1 MTENMGKSPAGL
13 PPEIDLK
20 DEDIYA
26 AMKSIPGYLDITP
39 GDFKEVYQLA
49 YRHALERLSRAVTAR
64 EIMTRE
70 VVVVRPD
77 TPLAEVAEI
86 MGMKGISGVPVV
98 DAADKVV
105 GVISEKDFLTQ
116 MGISE
121 PKNFMS
127 LVASCLKSK
136 GCVAL
141 PIKKQT
147 AGDIMSAPAVTI
159 SPDTTVKEIA
169 ALSTEKG
176 INRVPVTAADARL
189 LGLVTRGDIIKAAI
203 GEGAK

>member
-1 MTENMGKSPAGL
+1 MPENLKNTSSL
-13 PPEIDLK
+13 PEGIELK
-20 DEDIYA
+20 DEDIFE

-49 YRHALERLSRAVTAR
+49 YRHALARLSRQVTAG

-77 TPLAEVAEI
+77 TPLAEVAKI
-86 MGMKGISGVPVV
+86 MGLREISGVPVV
-98 DAADKVV
+98 DPNGKVV
-105 GVISEKDFLTQ
+105 GVISEKDFLTH
-116 MGISE
+116 MGVHE

-141 PIKKQT
+141 PIKKREAADLMT
-147 AGDIMSAPAVTI
+147 SPAVTVGPDI
-159 SPDTTVKEIA
+159 SVKEIA
-169 ALSTEKG
+169 AIFTEKG
-176 INRVPVTAADARL
+176 LNRVPVTDPEGRL
-189 LGLVTRGDIIKAAI
+189 LGLVSRGDIIKAAM
-203 GEGAK
+203 GGGAR